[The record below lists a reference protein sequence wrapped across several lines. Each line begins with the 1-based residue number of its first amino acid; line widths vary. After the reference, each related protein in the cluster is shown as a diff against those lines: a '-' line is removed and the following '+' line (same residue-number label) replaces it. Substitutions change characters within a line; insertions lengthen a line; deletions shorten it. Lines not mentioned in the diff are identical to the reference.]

1 MELWD
6 LLHKKKYKMVQ
17 GAMIHAYNPENVD
30 STSRTSWLLHAVSV
44 TGVCKMENHRKFL
57 KELRLMFW
65 KQDLVVVKES
75 KDISRE
81 YEKMPTP
88 KEPAPVAID
97 YDVWAR
103 PGFKPSLCKWL
114 ECMLLSTGLKKQA
127 LVKKQ
132 AEQLVKNLP
141 AMQET
146 WVQSLSWEDPL
157 EKGMA
162 THSSILAWRIAW
174 TV

>member
-17 GAMIHAYNPENVD
+17 GAMIQAYNPENVD

-44 TGVCKMENHRKFL
+44 IGVCKMENRWKFL
-57 KELRLMFW
+57 KELRLMSW
-65 KQDLVVVKES
+65 KQDLVDVKES
-75 KDISRE
+75 KD
-81 YEKMPTP
+81 TP
-88 KEPAPVAID
+88 QGVWKDAHPKKAHPCGHRLLAAL
-97 YDVWAR
+97 WAR
-103 PGFKPSLCKWL
+103 PGFKPSLCL

-127 LVKKQ
+127 LV
-132 AEQLVKNLP
+132 AQLVKNLP
-141 AMQET
+141 AMWEN
-146 WVQSLSWEDPL
+146 WVRFLGWEDPL
-157 EKGMA
+157 EKEMA